1 MRNTSAPGIS
11 TWPTT
16 RAGSADSVAWISSM
30 VKSFIAIT
38 QYHEPGMAR
47 MRVATENWYTCT
59 ATSSKPSDSLE
70 RPRKAALLMNF
81 RMSAVSD
88 LLEPYEGKLSRT
100 DLRGGGDGN
109 IPALPGGGKR
119 AAIGQYL
126 AGRLPCGVRVDSVL
140 QWWLRLLG
148 VFPVCNCEPGRFS
161 ASSLVT
167 TVR

>member
-109 IPALPGGGKR
+109 IPALPGGVELNRLSLPLSKGSGSETGDYGLRRRPGKVEQK
-119 AAIGQYL
+119 A
-126 AGRLPCGVRVDSVL
+126 C
-140 QWWLRLLG
+140 RLL
-148 VFPVCNCEPGRFS
+148 VH
-161 ASSLVT
+161 
-167 TVR
+167 